1 MKQNLTVEFA
11 KANFGKKLSYIVP
24 SYTRAIKGE
33 IIIEGI
39 ISNYEAAQSITLG
52 DGRNLAKYWDSHLN
66 KEQLEEKK
74 NILVLV
80 ISYHKDC
87 ITNYEYPAGDYHRS
101 FYAFCHDGVNFTMGD
116 IDREI
121 MVEVIE

>member
-11 KANFGKKLSYIVP
+11 KANFGKKLSYVVTG
-24 SYTRAIKGE
+24 YTRAVKGE

-39 ISNYEAAQSITLG
+39 ISDYQAAQSITLG

-116 IDREI
+116 INRCI